1 MKYLSLVNFKTTH
14 AVKKLRFIL
23 YFGKALNQLPCWFII
38 DNEVFFAFSV

>member
-1 MKYLSLVNFKTTH
+1 MKYLSLVNFN

-38 DNEVFFAFSV
+38 DDEVFFAFSV